1 MMRQD
6 IYQRLQHREELLRF
20 VRLHPIWYRTLA
32 RDPNAFGD
40 LEKQANYFYGK
51 TVPQR
56 IGQFGEQLSMVNML
70 IQMARAMRD

>member
-1 MMRQD
+1 MRQE

-20 VRLHPIWYRTLA
+20 VRLHPVWYRTLA
-32 RDPNAFGD
+32 RDPSTFSD

-56 IGQFGEQLSMVNML
+56 IGQFGDQLSMVNML